1 MIRMFLRQGLLGEN
15 IDTVDIE
22 PSAGLSPRHLLDV
35 FRERLPQSL
44 AVDVAVD
51 GELLEAESEQWDQD
65 LADGRQVVL
74 LPQTTYGVDIYAA
87 IVSALIYVAVSA
99 AVSYI
104 VYLLTPQPKPP
115 ATPQE
120 RGDETSSA
128 YAWDGIKTN
137 YGPGLPVPWV
147 YGYHAVGGQVIWTNV
162 STPSVLSVPTQPP
175 VAAYYDV
182 LDIILSLCE
191 GPISGVAGF
200 SADANE
206 VSGSQLFG
214 IKVNG
219 NTIGGQAQDGAQ
231 AWVRMGNQD
240 QSFLPAPFSGVSTTF
255 TPGLSGQGSTY
266 FAYTLQQQDLQ
277 PSQIKLLFTFPSGL
291 WDPTGTGGASGFA
304 YRIAVYWRRAGQL
317 TQTQIV
323 ANQYPA
329 PNNAEWYPVGTPGSA
344 VAKPFPWAFTLV
356 INGANPGWPG
366 AAFVEGDVEVLVSC
380 ISPNPPLGRVDYVVW
395 RDIAVLSD
403 HMFRYPNEA
412 LLALR
417 IPAGQKFS
425 GQRPAVQ
432 VPVKGA
438 LVRTWDAVNGW
449 SARAWTAATVI
460 GRNPAWCLL
469 DFLLARWGLG
479 RFLTDADID
488 LPAFANWAA
497 FCDADP
503 NPAVPWGEASFQCD
517 IVGDVPRSAWEWVLT
532 FCAAGRAAPIMRNGK
547 ISVVYQYRDAHS
559 NASVSVPAKS
569 VTQLLTAGNCESV
582 QINWLPR
589 AGRPTLLD
597 YQFLNELKG
606 WTQDNL
612 PVEDEDGTLNSPNDP
627 LKDEYV
633 REPVQAYGVT
643 RPSQIYREGRWRHR
657 ITRLVRREIIGVVGP
672 WALAAEVGDLI
683 DFQSEML
690 RPFGSSVPIAAQI
703 VQGGS
708 GVTTIVIDHTL
719 TGSGLHLAVRDA
731 NGASVLF
738 TIASYVNSGSQCTVT
753 LTAPI
758 GVPNGALCVVGEATK
773 VTQTYEIV
781 SITLT
786 KDLKRRFR
794 AVQWTP
800 EAYNPITKAEYLGAY
815 GTDGPYDDGGMLV
828 DDPDAGFDQP
838 PPGVLSLRVVAI
850 GDGQQRLEFIRPAAR
865 ANGPARVY
873 VRESAASLWIQVAV
887 TDESSALL
895 TGLLVGRPYVA
906 SVCFEG
912 RTDMVPPEMGSQL
925 SFVPEEFAPE
935 QEPNPLSGVRI
946 TLVDDDTAI
955 EWDDQGEPQI
965 DYVEV
970 RAGSQWVA
978 APVLARSRAP
988 RVYLDNLPG
997 GVPILVAAR
1006 SKAGLYGRVTTLAAP
1021 GWSPPGR
1028 LARLTENDLS
1038 PSPAGTHTGTQW
1050 NATDQRLELVS
1061 GGLFGTYESLAQ
1073 DLGYTADFYW
1083 QVRVDPYEWED
1094 VLVKDMTMTLNSG
1107 EARARRVSGRQAT
1120 AGAPGLD
1127 WRVRVSD
1134 LTMPVNSLPDTLT
1147 SRGYRG
1153 VIGSH
1158 TQVLVE
1164 SRFWVGGAW
1173 TAYRP
1178 HVDRIVVAS
1187 KMQLRLTLGR
1197 RSQSY
1202 RPQVGHLTYVAY
1214 L

>member
-1 MIRMFLRQGLLGEN
+1 MIRVSLRQGLLGDQ
-15 IDTVDIE
+15 IDHVDLE
-22 PSAGLSPRHLLDV
+22 PGSSMTPRQVLEV

-44 AVDVAVD
+44 LVDVAVD
-51 GELLEAESEQWDQD
+51 GQLLTDGGNWDEQ
-65 LADGRQVVL
+65 LVDGQHVVL
-74 LPQTTYGVDIYAA
+74 LPKTTYGVDIYAA

-115 ATPQE
+115 ATPQD
-120 RGDETSSA
+120 RGDDTSSV
-128 YAWDGIKTN
+128 YSWDGIKTN

-147 YGYHAVGGQVIWTNV
+147 YGHHAVGGQAIWTAV
-162 STPSVLSVPTQPP
+162 STPASLGVPAPITGL
-175 VAAYYDV
+175 YYDV
-182 LDIILSLCE
+182 LDVVLSLCE
-191 GPISGVAGF
+191 GPVAAIAGITTPV
-200 SADANE
+200 DA
-206 VSGSQLFG
+206 VVGSPLLG
-214 IKVNG
+214 IKINNNAV
-219 NTIGGQAQDGAQ
+219 GGQQADGVQ
-231 AWVRMGNQD
+231 AWARLGTQD
-240 QSFLPAPFSGVSTTF
+240 QGTLPAPFAGVSTTYS
-255 TPGLSGQGSTY
+255 PGLSGQGQANFT
-266 FAYTLQQQDLQ
+266 FTLPQQDLQ
-277 PSQIKLLFTFPSGL
+277 PSQLSLLFTFPSGL
-291 WDPTGTGGASGFA
+291 WEPNGTGGAVGYPYSIS
-304 YRIAVYWRRAGQL
+304 IAWRRAGEAWSVG
-317 TQTQIV
+317 IV
-323 ANQYPA
+323 ANQFPA
-329 PNNAEWYPVGTPGSA
+329 PYHWWWFPVGPPGA
-344 VAKPFPWAFTLV
+344 ATARTQPWAFTVV
-356 INGANPGWPG
+356 INGSNPGWPG
-366 AAFVEGDVEVLVSC
+366 QAFVDGDVEIIVSC
-380 ISPNPPLGRVDYVVW
+380 GPTGGPLGRVDYVVW
-395 RDIAVLSD
+395 RDIGVLSD
-403 HMFRYPNEA
+403 HAFRYPNEA
-412 LLALR
+412 ILALR
-417 IPAGQKFS
+417 LPAGQKFS
-425 GQRPAVQ
+425 GQRPAIQ

-438 LVRTWDAVNGW
+438 LVRTWDPVNGW

-479 RFLTDADID
+479 RFLTEADID
-488 LPAFANWAA
+488 LPAFTRWAA

-503 NPAVPWGEASFQCD
+503 NPSVPWGEAAFQVD
-517 IVGDVPRSAWEWVLT
+517 LVGDVPRAAWEWVLT
-532 FCAAGRAAPIMRNGK
+532 FCAAGRAAPIRRNGK

-559 NASVSVPAKS
+559 NAMVSVPAKS
-569 VTQLLTAGNCESV
+569 VTQLLTSGNCEQV

-589 AGRPTLLD
+589 AGRPTILD
-597 YQFLNELKG
+597 YQFMNELKG

-633 REPVQAYGVT
+633 REPVQAYGIT
-643 RPSQIYREGRWRHR
+643 RPSQLYREGRWRHR

-683 DFQSEML
+683 DFQSQMF
-690 RPFGSSVPIAAQI
+690 RPYGTSVATAMQV
-703 VQGGS
+703 VQGGTS
-708 GVTTIVIDHTL
+708 VTEIVIDHTL
-719 TGSGLHLAVRDA
+719 TGSGLSISARDA
-731 NGASVLF
+731 NGAPNVVG
-738 TIASYVNSGSQCTVT
+738 IASYINSGAQCTLT
-753 LTAPI
+753 LTAPYS
-758 GVPNGALCVVGEATK
+758 VATGAPCVVGEATK
-773 VTQTYEIV
+773 LTQTYQIV

-800 EAYNPITKAEYLGAY
+800 TAYDPIAKADYLGAY
-815 GTDGPYDDGGMLV
+815 GTDGAYDDGGMLV
-828 DDPDAGFDQP
+828 DDPDAGLDGP
-838 PPGVLSLRVVAI
+838 PPAALSLRVVAI
-850 GDGQQRLEFIRPAAR
+850 GDGTHRLEFARPAAR

-873 VRESAASLWIQVAV
+873 VRENAASLWIQVAV

-912 RTDMVPPEMGSQL
+912 RTDMVPPELGSQL
-925 SFVPEEFAPE
+925 AFVPEEFAAE

-946 TLVDDDTAI
+946 TLVDDETAI

-1028 LARLTENDLS
+1028 AARLTENDLS

-1073 DLGYTADFYW
+1073 DLGYVADFYW
-1083 QVRVDPYEWED
+1083 QVRFDPYEWED

-1127 WRVRVSD
+1127 WRVKVSD

-1164 SRFWVGGAW
+1164 SRFWINGAW

-1187 KMQLRLTLGR
+1187 KMQVRVTLGR